1 MFVLNLLL
9 DVTSMQWPGY
19 NPHTRVL
26 DMPAAVVGGARALT
40 HADLLDMVCGTV
52 LDWMVTISVRLLLP
66 TYRSLSPV
74 LIVAVHRTRDTSR
87 VASRVG
93 L

>member
-1 MFVLNLLL
+1 MLNMFP
-9 DVTSMQWPGY
+9 DVTLTQWPGY

-52 LDWMVTISVRLLLP
+52 LDWMVTISVRLLLHA
-66 TYRSLSPV
+66 YHSLSPV

-87 VASRVG
+87 VVSRDG